1 MNGRGVLALVAQLGF
16 LAVAFVGRTA
26 AHRRRTGDSGFRW
39 QRHDRFAR
47 LSGALFAA
55 AIVVGIDGVALAAF
69 SDTALWGALDGSVS
83 LVVGV
88 VVFFAGCAL
97 TLVGQ
102 AAMGTSWRI
111 GVDPNERTELVTGGP
126 FGWARNPIF
135 TGMVTAALGL
145 MLMAPNALTL
155 AAVIV
160 LIVAVE
166 VQVRSVEEPYLS
178 TAMPGWDTYARRVGR
193 FVPRLGRIG
202 PHG

>member
-1 MNGRGVLALVAQLGF
+1 MNGRGVVALVLQLGF
-16 LAVAFVGRTA
+16 LSVAFVGRTI
-26 AHRRRTGDSGFRW
+26 AHRRTTGDSGFRW
-39 QRHDRFAR
+39 QRHDRSAR
-47 LSGALFAA
+47 VSGALFAA
-55 AIVVGIDGVALAAF
+55 AIVVGIVGVGLVAF
-69 SDTALWGALDGSVS
+69 SATAMWGALGGPVS
-83 LVVGV
+83 LAVGV
-88 VVFFAGCAL
+88 SVFFAGCAL

-102 AAMGTSWRI
+102 SAMGTSWRI
-111 GVDPNERTELVTGGP
+111 GVDPTERTELVTTGP

-178 TAMPGWDTYARRVGR
+178 TAVPGWDTYARRVGR

-202 PHG
+202 G

>member
-1 MNGRGVLALVAQLGF
+1 MNGRGVLALVLQLGF
-16 LAVAFVGRTA
+16 LTVAFAGRTIV
-26 AHRRRTGDSGFRW
+26 HRRRTGDSGFRW
-39 QRHDRFAR
+39 QRHDRTAR
-47 LSGALFAA
+47 ASGAVFAA
-55 AIVVGIDGVALAAF
+55 AVVVGTVGVSLAAF
-69 SDTALWGALDGSVS
+69 SVTELWDALDGTAV

-88 VVFFAGCAL
+88 VVFAAGCVL
-97 TLVGQ
+97 TFVAQ
-102 AAMGTSWRI
+102 SAMGTSWRI
-111 GVDPNERTELVTGGP
+111 GVDPTERTELVTGGP

-155 AAVIV
+155 AAVIG

-178 TAMPGWDTYARRVGR
+178 TAMPGWVTYARRVGR

-202 PHG
+202 D

>member
-1 MNGRGVLALVAQLGF
+1 MNGRGVVALVLQLGF
-16 LAVAFVGRTA
+16 LSVAFVGRTI

-39 QRHDRFAR
+39 QRHDRSAR
-47 LSGALFAA
+47 LSGALFVA
-55 AIVVGIDGVALAAF
+55 AIVVGIVGVALPAL
-69 SDTALWGALDGSVS
+69 SVTALWDALDGPIS
-83 LVVGV
+83 LAVGV
-88 VVFFAGCAL
+88 LVFFAGSVL
-97 TLVGQ
+97 TLVAQ
-102 AAMGTSWRI
+102 SAMGASWRI
-111 GVDPNERTELVTGGP
+111 GVDPTERTELVTAGP

-178 TAMPGWDTYARRVGR
+178 TAVPGWDMYARRVGR

-202 PHG
+202 G